1 MKRACAVLLAA
12 AVSGCLTSAA
22 LAGSDVPAD
31 REKNVAK
38 TVQQRTSGEK
48 MMPEPDVQLKRLTKG
63 LNLNDG
69 QQQQIRP
76 ILADEHA
83 RLKGIRRNENL
94 SPKQIQ
100 AKVEE
105 LRTETVARIKTVL
118 TPEQNEKYDLV
129 SKEIK
134 ANKKQRMQENRKN
147 RLGTQADPPAQQPVK

>member
-1 MKRACAVLLAA
+1 MKKARAVLLAA
-12 AVSGCLTSAA
+12 ALSCCLTSVV
-22 LAGSDVPAD
+22 LAESDVQGD
-31 REKNVAK
+31 KESNVTK
-38 TVQQRTSGEK
+38 TVKKRSSGEK
-48 MMPEPDVQLKRLTKG
+48 MMPEPDIQLNRLAKG

-83 RLKGIRRNENL
+83 RLKVIRRDENL

-100 AKVEE
+100 IKVEE
-105 LRTETVARIKTVL
+105 LRTETIARIKTVL
-118 TPEQNEKYDLV
+118 TPEQKEKYDLV

-147 RLGTQADPPAQQPVK
+147 RLGTQSDPPA